1 MSTNLF
7 PIISFVL
14 IATFT
19 PGPSN
24 ISTAS
29 MSILHGYKS
38 TLKYQAGLA
47 VAVVLFMIVSAWLS
61 NILLK
66 FFPAFEPIMRV
77 IGAGYILYLAF
88 GILKASFTFTE
99 QETKPLGFANGFA
112 LQILNPKLFIYAF
125 TLFSV
130 FLAPITKNS
139 ILCLLIILLLAAIS
153 FCATSLW
160 ALFGTAIRSRLHNP
174 RLHRM
179 INMGLAASL
188 VYVAISL
195 AGIL

>member
-1 MSTNLF
+1 MSTSLL
-7 PIISFVL
+7 PILSFVL

-130 FLAPITKNS
+130 FLAPITKD
-139 ILCLLIILLLAAIS
+139 IVFCLLVIILLAATS

-160 ALFGTAIRSRLHNP
+160 ALFGTVIKSRLHNP
-174 RLHRM
+174 RLHLM
-179 INMGLAASL
+179 INIGLALSL